1 MALSEAGRSLTWVG
15 SDLLMKLFLEFFGG
29 GGGQSQ
35 TLNLSKFFSEV
46 ITDYLCQRK
55 KLPAVDAD
63 DLLHHGGQLMLLRH

>member
-1 MALSEAGRSLTWVG
+1 MGGVRLVNEII
-15 SDLLMKLFLEFFGG
+15 FGIFWG

-63 DLLHHGGQLMLLRH
+63 DLLHHGGQLMLLRHQDHIEKL

>member
-1 MALSEAGRSLTWVG
+1 MGGVRLVNEII
-15 SDLLMKLFLEFFGG
+15 FGIFWG